1 MPKAVAKAKAKAA
14 PAPAPPVHVLGPVG
28 RMPDLAMDVM
38 SVSEWYASML
48 ACVLIAHHII
58 IGSYQ
63 FDHGEL
69 TNVLLPR
76 LSDQYAFD
84 LHLRFQ

>member
-1 MPKAVAKAKAKAA
+1 
-14 PAPAPPVHVLGPVG
+14 
-28 RMPDLAMDVM
+28 M

-63 FDHGEL
+63 FDHGER
-69 TNVLLPR
+69 TNGLLHR

-84 LHLRFQ
+84 LYLRFQ